1 MLPIA
6 KIMLFFHPSKSD
18 TWEVVRHL
26 ESYRLKI
33 EKKGKKKGKKKDCV
47 RVFHYLCG

>member
-1 MLPIA
+1 MLPTA

-26 ESYRLKI
+26 ESNRLKI
-33 EKKGKKKGKKKDCV
+33 KKKRKKKRKKKDCV